1 MREVSDRFLAAI
13 RGSHKMRARA
23 RVVTFFQEGTDPT
36 GTEIPILGGDVKLS
50 ATSDIR
56 ATLELLT
63 DGNGW
68 DPSTSDITPYGNEI
82 YVERGIEYGDGA
94 VEWVGLG
101 YFRIY
106 DVDQDDVPN
115 GPLRISGRDR
125 TSAIIDAKLERPYAP
140 NTDDDGGY
148 DSTIAISTVLHYL
161 INGSDDSP
169 WSGMTVSSDDNWDD
183 DNVVAGLVIEEDR
196 YGFIKDL
203 ARSYGKEVFV
213 NYDGAL
219 RFEVTPDPSVPLW
232 TVDAGE
238 QGVLIAMSRKLTR
251 EGIYNSIVTTGE
263 AIDDNNAAV
272 RAVVRDSNPDSRT
285 SVHGSFGK
293 VPRFYRSESLTVDT
307 KAVDAGRALLR
318 QSLGRPVA
326 ADFSAVPNPALEPF
340 DPIRIRYPT
349 GSNVHVIDDLTIPLT
364 ADQPMTGA
372 VRAVIQEAFEVG

>member
-1 MREVSDRFLAAI
+1 
-13 RGSHKMRARA
+13 
-23 RVVTFFQEGTDPT
+23 
-36 GTEIPILGGDVKLS
+36 
-50 ATSDIR
+50 
-56 ATLELLT
+56 
-63 DGNGW
+63 
-68 DPSTSDITPYGNEI
+68 
-82 YVERGIEYGDGA
+82 
-94 VEWVGLG
+94 
-101 YFRIY
+101 
-106 DVDQDDVPN
+106 
-115 GPLRISGRDR
+115 
-125 TSAIIDAKLERPYAP
+125 
-140 NTDDDGGY
+140 
-148 DSTIAISTVLHYL
+148 
-161 INGSDDSP
+161 
-169 WSGMTVSSDDNWDD
+169 
-183 DNVVAGLVIEEDR
+183 
-196 YGFIKDL
+196 
-203 ARSYGKEVFV
+203 VFV